1 MLILSIIEPCTRFS
15 APLKF
20 IIGPTSTAAVTW
32 RSQRAVDR
40 LSFMYGAINFKIIGG
55 HND

>member
-15 APLKF
+15 SPLKF
-20 IIGPTSTAAVTW
+20 IIGPTSTAAVIW

-40 LSFMYGAINFKIIGG
+40 LSFMYGAINFKIIGR